1 MGLPLASRGV
11 VYIAIGD
18 KAEQAASSSIASL
31 RLHWDG
37 DVMVISDKPLSIP
50 GCKSRYASIPAGSNV
65 QASRYCKTRLFQL
78 SKYDYT
84 LYLDADTLVRQP
96 IKAGFDILADGYDVA
111 IAHSAAQGKDAMWH
125 IDADE
130 AWFTVC
136 ELYTNPL
143 QLQAGVMFF
152 SKSSAVEELF
162 WMWQLEWRKWQ
173 GQDQAALLRALY
185 KVPVKAWLLGRSW
198 NGGSIIE
205 HRFGRARK

>member
-1 MGLPLASRGV
+1 VGFSLASRGV
-11 VYIAIGD
+11 VYIAIGG
-18 KAEQAASSSIASL
+18 KAEQAASASIASL
-31 RLHWDG
+31 RQYWDG
-37 DVMVISDKPLSIP
+37 EVTVISDKPRPIA
-50 GCKSRYASIPAGSNV
+50 GCKSLYASIPSGSNV

-84 LYLDADTLVRQP
+84 LYLDADTLVRGS
-96 IKAGFDILADGYDVA
+96 IDAGFDILTDGYDVA

-125 IDADE
+125 VDPDE
-130 AWFTVC
+130 AWFTLC

-152 SKSSAVEELF
+152 RKSSAVDELF
-162 WMWQLEWRKWQ
+162 WMWQLEWQKWQ

-185 KVPVKAWLLGRSW
+185 KVPIKAWMLGRSW

-205 HRFGRARK
+205 HRFGRARQ